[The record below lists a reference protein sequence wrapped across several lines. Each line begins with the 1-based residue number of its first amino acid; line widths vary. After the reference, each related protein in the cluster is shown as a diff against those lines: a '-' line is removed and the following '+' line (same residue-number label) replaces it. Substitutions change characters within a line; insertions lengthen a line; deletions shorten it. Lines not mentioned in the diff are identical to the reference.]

1 MTFIVFNN
9 ALRHELCHDFFQSK
23 LILIRQ
29 CWELCF
35 LLPLLLSFCAIA
47 LGVRVEKMVHFQ
59 RVTSCSVTGTVDR
72 EAAPDILDFPY
83 WTWNLYTISKLG
95 RSVWLQFS
103 CPLVLRIELLP
114 LDEGRDQCPSDLE
127 RNVGAHIFLVSN
139 ACVELSLL

>member
-1 MTFIVFNN
+1 
-9 ALRHELCHDFFQSK
+9 
-23 LILIRQ
+23 
-29 CWELCF
+29 
-35 LLPLLLSFCAIA
+35 
-47 LGVRVEKMVHFQ
+47 MVHFQ
-59 RVTSCSVTGTVDR
+59 RVTSCSVTGTVDK

-95 RSVWLQFS
+95 RSVRLQFS